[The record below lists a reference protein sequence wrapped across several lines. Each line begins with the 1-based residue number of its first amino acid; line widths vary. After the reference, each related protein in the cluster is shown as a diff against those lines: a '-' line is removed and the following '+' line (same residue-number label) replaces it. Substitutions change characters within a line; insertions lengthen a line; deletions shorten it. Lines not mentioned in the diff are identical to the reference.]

1 MAGPGLVK
9 ISTTHLT
16 RPANLDRQYTYPY
29 VNQQIVSTLNPRLC
43 TEESSSLQDD
53 HQTGQWASLYRVAS
67 RKEKPRGRHHGLTQ
81 QKRQEIKEAFELF
94 DTDGSGTIDA
104 KELNVAMRALGFE
117 MTGEQID
124 QMIADVDKDGSGAID
139 FDEFVHMMTAKIG
152 ERDRKISAS
161 DIQQIAKELG
171 ENFSDKE
178 IQEMIEEADRDQVGD
193 GEVTVDDF
201 MRMMRRTSY
210 GY

>member
-1 MAGPGLVK
+1 MTEIEIKSKWVMAGPGL
-9 ISTTHLT
+9 
-16 RPANLDRQYTYPY
+16 
-29 VNQQIVSTLNPRLC
+29 QIVSTLNPRLVQRRAHRSR
-43 TEESSSLQDD
+43 TIIKQDNA
-53 HQTGQWASLYRVAS
+53 ASLYRVAS

-178 IQEMIEEADRDQVGD
+178 IQEMIEEADRDRD